1 MPRLLG
7 RSRSGTSRPRI
18 SSARAAVSYSIRHSA
33 LSRSGASSRQIAA
46 TCARVSARV
55 VSTGTF
61 GRAHPAVG
69 SPSSQPASAHQAS
82 AERSADRCR
91 ARVAGASP
99 PNAAVNAASRALAP
113 GGVPSTATSAA
124 AAGAISASRPPR
136 AARVCRY
143 FTAVPADHAPGAACA
158 TTKASAAW
166 PNVGAG
172 TPDSRRHPP
181 CRRKCVQVEN
191 AAWSR
196 HSRPAARPAGLARAG
211 LPQGIRHFLR
221 QPQGDWNGKSR

>member
-1 MPRLLG
+1 M
-7 RSRSGTSRPRI
+7 
-18 SSARAAVSYSIRHSA
+18 
-33 LSRSGASSRQIAA
+33 AA

-69 SPSSQPASAHQAS
+69 SAVTQPASAHQAS

-91 ARVAGASP
+91 ARVAGASW

-113 GGVPSTATSAA
+113 AGVPSTATSDAA
-124 AAGAISASRPPR
+124 AWPAPSSCPPR

-158 TTKASAAW
+158 ITKASAAW

-172 TPDSRRHPP
+172 NAWPMVSLPLAAGNAYRSRMPP
-181 CRRKCVQVEN
+181 TADIRGQRRVPV
-191 AAWSR
+191 
-196 HSRPAARPAGLARAG
+196 PGLG
-211 LPQGIRHFLR
+211 WLPPGIRHFLR
-221 QPQGDWNGKSR
+221 QSRPRSGVARVLAGHVRALVRTLPPGAFWKPGPGQPPWSRMRWA